1 VLANEAGQVIHR
13 IASEVEAE
21 AQVNQQMA
29 AAANQQTAGMSQ
41 VSDAML
47 SIQQAT
53 NQTLASI
60 RQAEQAA
67 RDMHELSSA
76 LQSAVASYQLQDER
90 A

>member
-1 VLANEAGQVIHR
+1 
-13 IASEVEAE
+13 
-21 AQVNQQMA
+21 
-29 AAANQQTAGMSQ
+29 
-41 VSDAML
+41 ML

-67 RDMHELSSA
+67 RDMHELASA